1 MTFKA
6 QDISCVHFFIDTNA
20 ELSSDTVFRTALSH
34 AIPTVQ
40 KPTVQED
47 EKQA

>member
-6 QDISCVHFFIDTNA
+6 QNISCVHFFIDTNA
-20 ELSSDTVFRTALSH
+20 KLSSDTVFRTALSH
-34 AIPTVQ
+34 VIPIAQ

-47 EKQA
+47 EK